1 MQFADG
7 ANWAGT
13 VVADGRVSLTNL
25 ENAASV
31 SEVSFGTVDF
41 AGDFPLKV
49 WKENG
54 TFVSDKV
61 NLLRPTTGV
70 GGFKPVPQNG
80 FLFTQGDT
88 FVIGKWAASA
98 VPGDMTSGMA
108 YKWQMTVA
116 PSDEE
121 GYVFVLARYSPP
133 GMVVVFR

>member
-1 MQFADG
+1 LQFADG

-49 WKENG
+49 WKVDG
-54 TFVSDKV
+54 SFVSDKV
-61 NLLRPTTGV
+61 NLSNPVTGV

-80 FLFTQGDT
+80 FRFTQGDT
-88 FVIGKWAASA
+88 FVIGKWKASA
-98 VPGDMTSGMA
+98 VPEDLAYGMA
-108 YKWQMTVA
+108 YKWQMSVTPA
-116 PSDEE
+116 DEE
-121 GYVFVLARYSPP
+121 GYVLVSARYTPP
-133 GMVVVFR
+133 GTVVVVR